1 MMAVPW
7 CFALP
12 LSSSNVVSHLHLQ
25 GPCLVGCRPRHPKRE
40 GCSSSVSCDWHHGPS
55 AFRHSI
61 LHNNIGWYVL
71 SRQAAFL
78 SIESLPGGQG
88 PSVLGHSQASTPP
101 WQSATWFRRT
111 VAKRV
116 RLRGMHHAVNAVRRR
131 PIDSPWQAERVD
143 HLLILNFIE

>member
-7 CFALP
+7 CLALP

-25 GPCLVGCRPRHPKRE
+25 GPRLVGCRPRHPKRE

-55 AFRHSI
+55 TFRHSI

-71 SRQAAFL
+71 SRSVAVYRSNPCQVVGDPVT
-78 SIESLPGGQG
+78 STTHRPQRRPG
-88 PSVLGHSQASTPP
+88 
-101 WQSATWFRRT
+101 QSATWFRRT

-131 PIDSPWQAERVD
+131 PIDNPWQAERAD